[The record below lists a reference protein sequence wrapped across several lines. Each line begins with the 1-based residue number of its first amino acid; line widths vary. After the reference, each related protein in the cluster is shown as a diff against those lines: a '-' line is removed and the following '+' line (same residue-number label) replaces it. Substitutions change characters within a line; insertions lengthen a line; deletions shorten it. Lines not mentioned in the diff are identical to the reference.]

1 MALTLRLL
9 PQILAICTLP
19 PEADP
24 PMTDTDFYSITRTPN
39 ELSLVLPETGIP
51 PGTTCESGWRC
62 FYVEGVLPFDAVG
75 VLADLTAPLAAAD
88 ISIFSVSSYK
98 TDYLLV
104 RQVDLKKACV
114 TLTDAGYSIL
124 K

>member
-1 MALTLRLL
+1 MPLTLRLL

-24 PMTDTDFYSITRTPN
+24 PMTDTDFYSITRTPD
-39 ELSLVLPETGIP
+39 ELSLVLPETDIP
-51 PGTTCESGWRC
+51 PGATCEAGWRC
-62 FYVEGVLPFDAVG
+62 FYVDGSLPFDAVG
-75 VLADLTAPLAAAD
+75 ILAGLTAPLAAAD

-104 RQVDLKKACV
+104 RQDDLEKACV

>member
-1 MALTLRLL
+1 MSLTLRLL

-24 PMTDTDFYSITRTPN
+24 PMTDTDFYSITRTPD
-39 ELSLVLPETGIP
+39 ELSLVLPETDIP
-51 PGTTCESGWRC
+51 PGATCESGWRC
-62 FYVEGVLPFDAVG
+62 FYVDGSLSLDAVDI
-75 VLADLTAPLAAAD
+75 LADLTAPLAAAE